1 MAISDHK
8 YTTKKEETN
17 IGPEILQ
24 TKQILLIIS
33 IRPRKSTLHNFFSP
47 TNFFTRIAP
56 PHTFTTGM

>member
-33 IRPRKSTLHNFFSP
+33 IPPRKSTLHNFLAQQTFSH
-47 TNFFTRIAP
+47 ALP
-56 PHTFTTGM
+56 PPRTFTAGR